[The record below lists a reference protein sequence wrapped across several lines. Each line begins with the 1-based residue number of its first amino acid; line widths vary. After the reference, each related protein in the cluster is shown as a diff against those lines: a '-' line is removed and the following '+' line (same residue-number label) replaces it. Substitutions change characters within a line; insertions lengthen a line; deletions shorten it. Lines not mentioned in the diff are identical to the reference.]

1 MIQNLGNM
9 IQTKNV
15 KLTPKELFA
24 ILIIRYIK
32 QRWWLFAW
40 IWILA
45 IILGFQETHDY
56 FAYFFM
62 LFAIVYPILVV
73 IQFWRYVKSKDNKIL
88 FLERHYEIDS
98 EKINGIIDQDTYSPI
113 KLEHFIKV
121 VMIRKTYLL
130 YVAKSQFIY
139 IPIDSFESESDRV
152 WFENE
157 IIKKIKK

>member
-1 MIQNLGNM
+1 M

-15 KLTPKELFA
+15 KLTPKELFE
-24 ILIIRYIK
+24 ILILRYAK
-32 QRWWLFAW
+32 QRWWLYAW

-45 IILGFQETHDY
+45 IIIGLQETYDY

-62 LFAIVYPILVV
+62 VFAIVYPILVV
-73 IQFWRYVKSKDNKIL
+73 IQFWRYVKSKDNRIL

-139 IPIDSFESESDRV
+139 IPIDSFKSESDRV